1 MVEEKAYTAH
11 KRNFLYTFKIELP
24 ELSLFVIHLS
34 GEQTC
39 TIKLLQIHRC
49 PPVKNNVLIIM
60 GTFYF
65 HAEYNIIHGAHSTI
79 SD

>member
-1 MVEEKAYTAH
+1 MVEKKTYAAD

-34 GEQTC
+34 GEQSC

-49 PPVKNNVLIIM
+49 PPVKSNKNNVLIIM

-65 HAEYNIIHGAHSTI
+65 HAESVLSPAI
-79 SD
+79 